1 MSDTENTLHAHLKAG
16 QLYTHISGHKID
28 KSHYR
33 WESSDMYVDSIKI
46 SMLPLYFLI
55 RTRQMTH
62 HYSQNRLIFQLCIIL
77 FINFNTFTS
86 KINST
91 ILRLFYVNVFFKCQ
105 WFRSVEGFQYFSSL
119 SVLHY
124 LHAVLFIKIW
134 TFFMNILY
142 NSLKSGCTKDHF
154 GWGKSTWYCP
164 LLKGLSV
171 QAILPHAWYVEP
183 TTLKPN

>member
-16 QLYTHISGHKID
+16 QLYTHISGHIID
-28 KSHYR
+28 KSHHR

-86 KINST
+86 KMNST
-91 ILRLFYVNVFFKCQ
+91 ILRLFFMSMFFLNVSGSEVWRVFNIFQ
-105 WFRSVEGFQYFSSL
+105 VYQYFTIYRLYFL
-119 SVLHY
+119 SK
-124 LHAVLFIKIW
+124 FK
-134 TFFMNILY
+134 
-142 NSLKSGCTKDHF
+142 HF
-154 GWGKSTWYCP
+154 SWISY
-164 LLKGLSV
+164 
-171 QAILPHAWYVEP
+171 
-183 TTLKPN
+183 TTL

>member
-62 HYSQNRLIFQLCIIL
+62 HYPHNRLIFHLCIFSTLIL
-77 FINFNTFTS
+77 TS
-86 KINST
+86 QVNSFSTTAKKWWWQVCLKKVSKKFQKQTGNST
-91 ILRLFYVNVFFKCQ
+91 TRLLCWTNNKKNK
-105 WFRSVEGFQYFSSL
+105 
-119 SVLHY
+119 
-124 LHAVLFIKIW
+124 IKK
-134 TFFMNILY
+134 N
-142 NSLKSGCTKDHF
+142 KSYTK
-154 GWGKSTWYCP
+154 YA
-164 LLKGLSV
+164 
-171 QAILPHAWYVEP
+171 Q
-183 TTLKPN
+183 